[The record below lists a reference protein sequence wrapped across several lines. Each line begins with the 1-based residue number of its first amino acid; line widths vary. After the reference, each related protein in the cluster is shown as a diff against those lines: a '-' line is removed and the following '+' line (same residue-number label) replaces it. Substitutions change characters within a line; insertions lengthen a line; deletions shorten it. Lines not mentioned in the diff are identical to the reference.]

1 MKLLIKIFKEY
12 VWVGGKPLS
21 LMNIKFGMG
30 GEEYSK
36 FASLV

>member
-1 MKLLIKIFKEY
+1 MKLLTKIFKEF
-12 VWVGGKPLS
+12 GGGGIS
-21 LMNIKFGMG
+21 LKNIKFGMG

>member
-1 MKLLIKIFKEY
+1 MKLLIKIFKVY
-12 VWVGGKPLS
+12 VWKTLS